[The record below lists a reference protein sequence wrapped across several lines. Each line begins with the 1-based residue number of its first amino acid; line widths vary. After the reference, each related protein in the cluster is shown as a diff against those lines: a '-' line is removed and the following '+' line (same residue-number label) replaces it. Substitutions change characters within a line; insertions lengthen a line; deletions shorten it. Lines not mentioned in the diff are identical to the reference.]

1 MSAPTGFLARVG
13 LEPAGPD
20 RWSAAAGGT
29 ERMALG
35 LLGAQ
40 AMVAAGRTVDTRW
53 RWVHAVHVTRLD
65 EGASAADGGAPATDG
80 RAPAT
85 DGRAPAT
92 DDGTSGPAVFHQ
104 VERTHDT
111 PARSV
116 RLVRSVQRDTPVAV
130 TTVTFA
136 APRTGLGPSHQRA
149 AAVDDVPPPGTLAPA
164 EASGSLDVRHLDR
177 ARWQRPDEP
186 QSPAAPNRMW
196 TRVTE
201 EIPDEI
207 LLHAA
212 AIAMAADLLLVEPA
226 ALPVTGE
233 WADLEAGRGLRAVPL
248 DLSIRIHRGFR
259 ADDWML
265 HGHESVSAA
274 DYRALTAGWFVSPAG
289 RLVAT
294 VSSETAL
301 LPVPGPRPAPVT
313 AACTTP

>member
-20 RWSAAAGGT
+20 QWSAAAGGT
-29 ERMALG
+29 ERLALG

-65 EGASAADGGAPATDG
+65 EGTPATHDGTPATGQSAAAT
-80 RAPAT
+80 ALL
-85 DGRAPAT
+85 
-92 DDGTSGPAVFHQ
+92 HQ

-111 PARSV
+111 PDRSV
-116 RLVRSVQRDTPVAV
+116 RLVRSIQQDGPVAL

-136 APRTGLGPSHQRA
+136 APRPGPGPSHQRA

-164 EASGSLDVRHLDR
+164 AADGPLDVRRLD
-177 ARWQRPDEP
+177 APD
-186 QSPAAPNRMW
+186 RMW
-196 TRVTE
+196 IRVTE
-201 EIPDEI
+201 EIPDQI

-212 AIAMAADLLLVEPA
+212 ALTMAADLLLD
-226 ALPVTGE
+226 LPKTQDATGE
-233 WADLEAGRGLRAVPL
+233 WAGLEADLEAGLEAGRGLRAVPL
-248 DLSIRIHRGFR
+248 DLSVRIHRGFR

-274 DYRALTAGWFVSPAG
+274 DYRALTTGWFVSPAG

-301 LPVPGPRPAPVT
+301 LPVAGPRPATPVP
-313 AACTTP
+313 AACPTP

>member
-1 MSAPTGFLARVG
+1 MSAPTGFLAKVR

-20 RWSAAAGGT
+20 RWSAAASGT

-65 EGASAADGGAPATDG
+65 EGVPAADG

-85 DGRAPAT
+85 DSGAP
-92 DDGTSGPAVFHQ
+92 SPAVLHQ

-116 RLVRSVQRDTPVAV
+116 RLVRSIQQDTPVAV

-136 APRTGLGPSHQRA
+136 APRSGPGPSHQRA
-149 AAVDDVPPPGTLAPA
+149 ATVDDVPPPGDLAPA
-164 EASGSLDVRHLDR
+164 EAGGSLDVRHLDR
-177 ARWQRPDEP
+177 ARWQRPED
-186 QSPAAPNRMW
+186 PAAPNRMW

-212 AIAMAADLLLVEPA
+212 AITMAADLLLVEPA
-226 ALPVTGE
+226 ALPAPGE

-274 DYRALTAGWFVSPAG
+274 DYRALTTGWFVSPAG
-289 RLVAT
+289 RLVAS
-294 VSSETAL
+294 VSQETAL
-301 LPVPGPRPAPVT
+301 LRVPEPQPPAPVP

>member
-1 MSAPTGFLARVG
+1 MSAPTGFLARVR

-20 RWSAAAGGT
+20 RWSAAASGT
-29 ERMALG
+29 EPMALG

-65 EGASAADGGAPATDG
+65 EGVPAAAEDAPAS
-80 RAPAT
+80 
-85 DGRAPAT
+85 
-92 DDGTSGPAVFHQ
+92 DDGPAVLHQ
-104 VERTHDT
+104 VERTHD
-111 PARSV
+111 PPVRSV
-116 RLVRSVQRDTPVAV
+116 RVVRSIQQDTPLAV

-136 APRTGLGPSHQRA
+136 APRSGLGPTHQRA
-149 AAVDDVPPPGTLAPA
+149 PTVDDVPPPSALPPA
-164 EASGSLDVRHLDR
+164 ETGGSLDVRHLDR
-177 ARWQRPDEP
+177 ARWQRPED
-186 QSPAAPNRMW
+186 PAAPNRMW

-201 EIPDEI
+201 ELPDEI

-212 AIAMAADLLLVEPA
+212 AITMAADLLLVEPA
-226 ALPVTGE
+226 ALPATWDAPGE

-274 DYRALTAGWFVSPAG
+274 DYRALTTGWFVSPAG
-289 RLVAT
+289 RLVAS
-294 VSSETAL
+294 VSQETAL
-301 LPVPGPRPAPVT
+301 LPVAVPVP

>member
-1 MSAPTGFLARVG
+1 MMLSGFLARIR
-13 LEPAGPD
+13 LDPAGPD
-20 RWSAAAGGT
+20 RWSAATDGT
-29 ERMALG
+29 ERMTLG

-65 EGASAADGGAPATDG
+65 EGDA
-80 RAPAT
+80 
-85 DGRAPAT
+85 
-92 DDGTSGPAVFHQ
+92 GPAVQHR
-104 VERTHDT
+104 VERTYDT
-111 PARSV
+111 EARAV
-116 RLVRSVQRDTPVAV
+116 RLVRSVQRDTPLAI

-136 APRTGLGPSHQRA
+136 APQPGLGPSHQPA
-149 AAVDDVPPPGTLAPA
+149 AAVDDGPPPGALAPA
-164 EASGSLDVRHLDR
+164 EAGGPLDVRHLDR
-177 ARWQRPDEP
+177 ARWQRPADP
-186 QSPAAPNRMW
+186 PAPNRMW

-212 AIAMAADLLLVEPA
+212 AIAVAADLLLVEPA
-226 ALPVTGE
+226 ALPATGE

-274 DYRALTAGWFVSPAG
+274 DYRALTTGWFVSPAG
-289 RLVAT
+289 RLVAS
-294 VSSETAL
+294 VSQETAL
-301 LPVPGPRPAPVT
+301 LPVLTPQPQPPVPAMCTRP
-313 AACTTP
+313 

>member
-40 AMVAAGRTVDTRW
+40 ALVAAGRTVDTRW

-65 EGASAADGGAPATDG
+65 EGTHAT
-80 RAPAT
+80 
-85 DGRAPAT
+85 
-92 DDGTSGPAVFHQ
+92 AVLHQ

-111 PARSV
+111 PDRSV
-116 RLVRSVQRDTPVAV
+116 RLVRSVQQDSPVAV

-136 APRTGLGPSHQRA
+136 APQPGPGPSHQRA
-149 AAVDDVPPPGTLAPA
+149 AAVDDVPPPGALTPA
-164 EASGSLDVRHLDR
+164 EAGGSLDIRHLD
-177 ARWQRPDEP
+177 APD
-186 QSPAAPNRMW
+186 RMW
-196 TRVTE
+196 IRVTE
-201 EIPDEI
+201 EIPDQI

-212 AIAMAADLLLVEPA
+212 ALTMAADLLLAE
-226 ALPVTGE
+226 LPKAEDATQE

-248 DLSIRIHRGFR
+248 DLSVRIHRGFR

-274 DYRALTAGWFVSPAG
+274 DYRALTTGWFVSPAG

-301 LPVPGPRPAPVT
+301 LPVAGPRPATPVP
-313 AACTTP
+313 AACSTP

>member
-1 MSAPTGFLARVG
+1 MSAPTGFLARVR

-20 RWSAAAGGT
+20 RWSAADGGT

-65 EGASAADGGAPATDG
+65 EGAPATDGGAP
-80 RAPAT
+80 
-85 DGRAPAT
+85 
-92 DDGTSGPAVFHQ
+92 GPAVLHR

-111 PARSV
+111 PDRSV
-116 RLVRSVQRDTPVAV
+116 RLVRSVHRDTPVAV

-136 APRTGLGPSHQRA
+136 APRSGLGPSHQRA
-149 AAVDDVPPPGTLAPA
+149 AAVDDVPPPGAVAPA
-164 EASGSLDVRHLDR
+164 EAVGSLDVRHLDR
-177 ARWQRPDEP
+177 ARWQRPED
-186 QSPAAPNRMW
+186 PAAPNRMW

-226 ALPVTGE
+226 ALPATGE

-274 DYRALTAGWFVSPAG
+274 DYRALTTGWFVSPAG
-289 RLVAT
+289 RLVAS
-294 VSSETAL
+294 VSQETAL
-301 LPVPGPRPAPVT
+301 LPPVVGPAGSQTAAPEP